1 MLSIAQALKM
11 QALSTATIVAG
22 HNGLDKAIQWVHMV
36 DIPDMV
42 EWVREGE
49 LLFTTA
55 FGLKD
60 RPELQHTLISQLVEA
75 GVVGMV
81 VAVGH
86 YFHDIPLVMLRQ
98 ADELDFPLLTLPWE
112 VPFIEVTRA
121 ISEHIVQ
128 ERYALMRQS
137 LEVHNALTQVVLSGA
152 DLSDLARKLADLV
165 KCPVTIED
173 LTFRVLAY
181 ATHGETDP
189 AREESILH
197 RQGPPALM
205 AELARQG
212 LLAKIEQSLHPVYI
226 PPVPDQ
232 GMTFERIIAPIV
244 AGGERL
250 GYVWLIAH
258 NRLTDE
264 MDMVTIEHAATVAAL
279 IFLRDRAVY
288 ETEQRLKSSLLDE
301 LLRSPTPIHTN
312 LAERVRSLG
321 LGNKQQ
327 VILMR
332 RREPRSNNLLP
343 LSRLITEQ
351 LNLSGRRGTVVE
363 RAQDLAVLI
372 ESDRTDCGLQLAK
385 TLWEAGRQQNY
396 ALSIGVGQA
405 SDGLNQLSASY
416 QQALEALDIGAV
428 FQSKEGG
435 VVSFDSLGVLYWL
448 RHLPDE
454 IRAKNPFHQAVRL
467 LAEHDAQHRTSF
479 ISTLEIYV
487 DSGFNTQQ
495 AAERLYLHRNTLAQR
510 LSKIEALTLLDLHD
524 PNVLLNLNVAL
535 KAWRLDGLAHTA

>member
-1 MLSIAQALKM
+1 MLSLAQALKM
-11 QALSTATIVAG
+11 EALSTATLAAG
-22 HNGLDKAIQWVHMV
+22 RGGLEKTIQWVHMV
-36 DIPDMV
+36 DIPDMA

-60 RPELQHTLISQLVEA
+60 RPELQHTLVPQLAQA

-86 YFHDIPLVMLRQ
+86 YFHDIPPVMLHQ
-98 ADELDFPLLTLPWE
+98 ADELDFPLLTLPWQ

-121 ISEHIVQ
+121 LSEHIVQ

-152 DLSDLARKLADLV
+152 DLNELARKLADLV

-173 LTFRVLAY
+173 LTFRVLAN

-197 RQGPPALM
+197 RQGPPALI

-212 LLAKIEQSLHPVYI
+212 LLAKIEPSLHPVYI
-226 PPVPDQ
+226 PPVPEQ

-244 AGGERL
+244 AGVERL

-279 IFLRDRAVY
+279 ILLRERAVY

-301 LLRSPTPIHTN
+301 LLRSPAVHTD

-327 VILMR
+327 VIIIR
-332 RREPRSNNLLP
+332 QREPRSNNLLP
-343 LSRLITEQ
+343 LSRMITNQ
-351 LNLSGRRGTVVE
+351 LNVAGRRGTVVE

-372 ESDRTDCGLQLAK
+372 ESDRTDCGLQLAN

-396 ALSIGVGQA
+396 DLSIGVGQA
-405 SDGLNQLSASY
+405 GDHLNQLSESY
-416 QQALEALDIGAV
+416 RQALEALDIGSV
-428 FQSKEGG
+428 FQPKEGG

-454 IRAKNPFHQAVRL
+454 LRAKNPFHQAIRM
-467 LAEHDAQHRTSF
+467 LAEHDAQHNSSF
-479 ISTLEIYV
+479 VSTLQIYL
-487 DSGFNTQQ
+487 DSGSNAQQ
-495 AAERLYLHRNTLAQR
+495 AAERLYVHRNTLAQR
-510 LSKIEALTLLDLHD
+510 LAKIEALTHLDTHD
-524 PNVLLNLNVAL
+524 PNVLLNLNIAL
-535 KAWRLDGLAHTA
+535 KDWRLASNR